1 MDIGNKAHSIKL
13 LQRYGFRIPP
23 SWVIPSLCKNL
34 YQEEGEKILEQLKD
48 EFQSR
53 LKQDVLYAVRSSA
66 SIEDGSNHSCAG
78 QFQTVLNV
86 SGPPALSGAVE
97 QIWQSAEQVKTS
109 DYGKVLTGEI
119 QSSEMSVVVQEMV
132 DALWSGV
139 CFSIYPVSGRN
150 EFIIEGVKG
159 SGELLVQQGSKPFRW
174 IFAQGAFVDS
184 PEGSSPGKEVLNELI
199 ESVDKL
205 RKLWGKE
212 VDVEWAF
219 DGEELYYLQCRAV
232 TARKY
237 PIIFSNRLSREFLP
251 GMIKPMVWSINIPVV
266 NSAWIRLLESM
277 LGPMGLKPEQLS
289 HSFYYR
295 AYFNM
300 GTMGA
305 LFRELGFPRDSL
317 ERLLGRENP
326 SGKSPFRPGVRTLR
340 YIPRM
345 LWFFLANLWLGKKFR
360 RWMGK
365 DDRNDK
371 HLRKEL
377 LEDFHIERYPYLL
390 ERLMHRSKE
399 AAYYNIVIP
408 LGMHLTNRLLK
419 RKLDRKGVS
428 LESLDFFSDF
438 PVLREYD
445 PQYELRRLHELWK
458 DIPGELHEGVKRYSD
473 LRAHRSCKEVE
484 SFYQAFDIFMS
495 SFGHFSESGN
505 DLSYP
510 HWNEDP
516 DFVLKLIRKSEA
528 KNDSEYQDKQSK
540 SLAGRKS
547 ARARAYKRAGKF
559 RVYREMISSLY
570 TREYGFFRILFQ
582 QCGLYLVN
590 GGYIEQQNDVFY
602 LTLEELNELLHKG
615 EDLQHVPASL
625 RITERKQEMAEY
637 EDLTM
642 PSIIYGEVPPP
653 IARKGEE
660 VFQGIPTS
668 SGQFEGKIVVVKGYE
683 DFDKDVAD
691 KILVIPFA
699 DVGWTPLLVK
709 AGAIVSESGGMLSHA
724 AIVSRELSIP
734 SISSVDHACQIQDGT
749 LAKLDGSNGSL
760 ILKN

>member
-1 MDIGNKAHSIKL
+1 
-13 LQRYGFRIPP
+13 
-23 SWVIPSLCKNL
+23 
-34 YQEEGEKILEQLKD
+34 
-48 EFQSR
+48 
-53 LKQDVLYAVRSSA
+53 
-66 SIEDGSNHSCAG
+66 
-78 QFQTVLNV
+78 
-86 SGPPALSGAVE
+86 
-97 QIWQSAEQVKTS
+97 
-109 DYGKVLTGEI
+109 
-119 QSSEMSVVVQEMV
+119 
-132 DALWSGV
+132 
-139 CFSIYPVSGRN
+139 
-150 EFIIEGVKG
+150 
-159 SGELLVQQGSKPFRW
+159 
-174 IFAQGAFVDS
+174 
-184 PEGSSPGKEVLNELI
+184 VLNELV
-199 ESVDKL
+199 ESVAKL

-212 VDVEWAF
+212 VDLEWAF
-219 DGEELYYLQCRAV
+219 DGEKLYYLQCRAV

-237 PIIFSNRLSREFLP
+237 PVIYSNRLSREFLP
-251 GMIKPMVWSINIPVV
+251 GMIKPLVWSINIPVV

-277 LGPMGLKPEQLS
+277 LGSMGLKPEQLS

-326 SGKSPFRPGVRTLR
+326 SGKSPFRPGLRTLR
-340 YIPRM
+340 YVPRM
-345 LWFFLANLWLGKKFR
+345 FWFLLTNMKLGKKFR
-360 RWMGK
+360 RWVEN
-365 DDRNDK
+365 DERIDRQ
-371 HLRKEL
+371 LIREL
-377 LEDFHIERYPYLL
+377 HEDFHIELYPSLL
-390 ERLMHRSKE
+390 DRLMHRSKE

-408 LGMHLTNRLLK
+408 LAMHLTSRLLK

-428 LESLDFFSDF
+428 MESLDFFRDF
-438 PVLREYD
+438 PALKEYD
-445 PQYELRRLHELWK
+445 PQYELRRLHELWQ
-458 DIPGELHEGVKRYSD
+458 DIPAAKREEIGGYSD
-473 LRAHRSCKEVE
+473 LQAHRSCTEVE
-484 SFYQAFDIFMS
+484 SFCQAFDIFMS

-516 DFVLKLIRKSEA
+516 DFVLKLIEKTEA
-528 KNDSEYQDKQSK
+528 KKEHKTQVELEK
-540 SLAGRKS
+540 SPDGRKS
-547 ARARAYKRAGKF
+547 MGGRAYKRAGRF

-570 TREYGFFRILFQ
+570 TREYGLFRILFQ
-582 QCGLYLVN
+582 QCGLYLVK

-602 LTLEELNELLHKG
+602 LKLEELNELLRKG
-615 EDLQHVPASL
+615 EDLQQATAKK
-625 RITERKQEMAEY
+625 RISERKQEMADY
-637 EDLTM
+637 QGLSM

-653 IARKGEE
+653 IAGKGEE

-668 SGQFEGKIVVVKGYE
+668 PGQFEGKIVVVRGYE

-734 SISSVDHACQIQDGT
+734 SISSVDHACQIKDGT
-749 LAKLDGSNGSL
+749 LAKLDGANGSL